1 MPIWNIL
8 LMFQHTQHYTAIF
21 SSYPVVVDTTKSE
34 TNLSLY
40 RKKQRRFVSY
50 IAEIPHAARNASEPD
65 SPTAISIASAIQSF
79 CCKNSAIRIFIS
91 LPDRAVKN
99 AFNSSLPIHADIEQT
114 NVIIQLL
121 SHKQDQEKHHY
132 NLIRNKSKQYIYK
145 SKILNI

>member
-21 SSYPVVVDTTKSE
+21 SSYPVVVNTTKIRNELIFIS
-34 TNLSLY
+34 
-40 RKKQRRFVSY
+40 KKQRRFVSY

-65 SPTAISIASAIQSF
+65 SPTAISIASVIQSF

-99 AFNSSLPIHADIEQT
+99 AFNSSLPIHANIEQT

-121 SHKQDQEKHHY
+121 SHKQDQKKHHY
-132 NLIRNKSKQYIYK
+132 NLTRNKSK
-145 SKILNI
+145 